1 MRAQLHVSE
10 SPKANGTSKKPTP
23 KKKKASKVAKVIA
36 EKVTDE
42 NIKPTP
48 KKSSSKFSF
57 RGKKGDQASNVSVS
71 EETASDSEAAASES
85 ASSKKKSKATKSKLS
100 KKSSSTTKSQAEP
113 SEDFSRAATGTTI

>member
-1 MRAQLHVSE
+1 VIAE
-10 SPKANGTSKKPTP
+10 
-23 KKKKASKVAKVIA
+23 KVTEGDIA